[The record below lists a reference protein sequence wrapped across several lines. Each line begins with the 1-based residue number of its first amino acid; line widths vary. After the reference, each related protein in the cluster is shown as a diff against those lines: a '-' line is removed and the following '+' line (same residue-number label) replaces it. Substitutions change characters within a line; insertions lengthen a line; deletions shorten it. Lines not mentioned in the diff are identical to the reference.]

1 MLERSAEAPVL
12 WEQYNTEET
21 IRQQIL
27 NVNPDIVLLQ
37 ELPGVVPFVETH
49 DMIKENPK
57 SHSDIWQH

>member
-27 NVNPDIVLLQ
+27 NINPDLVLLQ
-37 ELPGVVPFVETH
+37 
-49 DMIKENPK
+49 
-57 SHSDIWQH
+57 